1 MQKIF
6 SAYLGGIKMGK
17 VLQNKIQKRTALL
30 DSAFELFTTVGF
42 TDTTIRD
49 IASKAGVAKGT
60 FYLYFRDKTDIR
72 DALIRAKA
80 SKLLQDAYESMEAQR
95 NELTEE
101 MDAADKFI
109 YIIDHIVDSVTEDVY
124 FVKFISKHLLWGLFT
139 KGPRTPNE
147 YYGIEENRATVLDFE
162 VQIQNML
169 DADNVKVRDLRI
181 LLFTLLELVSS
192 VTYDLA
198 LYNEPMSLEEFK
210 PHLHR
215 SIRLLVNDAIIE

>member
-1 MQKIF
+1 
-6 SAYLGGIKMGK
+6 MGK
-17 VLQNKIQKRTALL
+17 VLQNKIQKRSSLL

-60 FYLYFRDKTDIR
+60 FYLYFKDKTDIR

-80 SKLLQDAYESMEAQR
+80 SKLLQDAYESMEAHK
-95 NELTEE
+95 NDPGEA

-109 YIIDHIVDSVTEDVY
+109 YIIDHIVASVAKDSY
-124 FVKFISKHLLWGLFT
+124 FVKFISKHLSWGLFA
-139 KGPRTPNE
+139 KGPRTPGE
-147 YYGIEENRATVLDFE
+147 YYGVEETAEPALDFE

-169 DADNVKVRDLRI
+169 DADNVRIRDLRV

-198 LYNEPMSLEEFK
+198 LYGEPMSLEEFR

-215 SIRLLVNDAIIE
+215 SIRLLVNDAIME